1 MLIDPKD
8 AYLEEDFDTAGDLY
22 AEMGFANFG
31 TTDHGGGLYTS
42 LNEHKL
48 SLFSYFARSAFCY
61 HLAGHSDRAATITET
76 AHILID
82 DLLATEIQSDIKR
95 GFLLEI
101 RGDCSLA
108 IDPDTIPDDYARSYE
123 LLDEA
128 MEPGDVMEWLSSDVA
143 MAPGEFVGWLHHVH
157 PSKGVEVEIDT
168 YEPRLQYKQN
178 GGLAQYLREI
188 IAAQE

>member
-1 MLIDPKD
+1 MDSRD
-8 AYLEEDFDTAGDLY
+8 AYLKEDFDTAGDLY
-22 AEMGFANFG
+22 VEKVFAAFG
-31 TTDHGGGLYTS
+31 ATDHGGGLYTS

-48 SLFSYFARSAFCY
+48 SLFSGFARSAFCY
-61 HLAGHSDRAATITET
+61 QLAGRSGRAATITET
-76 AHILID
+76 AHVLID
-82 DLLATEIQSDIKR
+82 DLIATEIDSDIKR

-101 RGDCSLA
+101 RGDCSLI

-128 MEPGDVMEWLSSDVA
+128 MNWGDVAEWVSSDVA
-143 MAPGEFVGWLHHVH
+143 LSPGEFVGWLHHVH

-168 YEPRLQYKQN
+168 YEPRLQYKLN

-188 IAAQE
+188 IAAHE